1 MSSLAAATATSEARR
16 SDTVLKRRESPAEF
30 TPRRGLCRFCVVQ
43 QQGNNRGGWP
53 VEQQEL
59 DRVWRV
65 WVDEQNRVVSF
76 RETADSRMME
86 FASREEFLRRVDEF
100 TARNYRY
107 R

>member
-1 MSSLAAATATSEARR
+1 M
-16 SDTVLKRRESPAEF
+16 
-30 TPRRGLCRFCVVQ
+30 
-43 QQGNNRGGWP
+43 
-53 VEQQEL
+53 EQQER

-65 WVDEQNRVVSF
+65 WVDERNRVVSF

-86 FASREEFLRRVDEF
+86 FASREEFLQRVDGF

>member
-1 MSSLAAATATSEARR
+1 M
-16 SDTVLKRRESPAEF
+16 
-30 TPRRGLCRFCVVQ
+30 
-43 QQGNNRGGWP
+43 
-53 VEQQEL
+53 EQQEL

-76 RETADSRMME
+76 QETADSRLME
-86 FASREEFLRRVDEF
+86 FGSREEFLQRVDEF